1 MHPELIEPLYQNPLT
16 APSPITSLTYAR
28 HPLVC
33 PQPAELLD
41 LALYVSEL
49 CHRGGTIF
57 ALRAPLA
64 IFSGRSQLR
73 LAFDQ
78 HMEAADGRS
87 SRLRVT

>member
-1 MHPELIEPLYQNPLT
+1 MDSELPHPGDKHLFAT
-16 APSPITSLTYAR
+16 APAILALSYGGHA
-28 HPLVC
+28 LVRRE
-33 PQPAELLD
+33 PAELLD

-49 CHRGGTIF
+49 CYSGGTIF